1 MGLGDK
7 PFVGGEALSNGWVR
21 KHELRSRY
29 RAVFPDV
36 YIATNIDLTML
47 QRARA
52 AWLWSHRH
60 GVISGLTAAA
70 LHGSK
75 WIDAVEPIELIWP
88 NARPARG
95 LQTHNMRL
103 LKAEYR
109 QLNGLPV
116 TTVQRTAFDIGRRG
130 RLGQVVARLDAL
142 GNATRFAARDVMRIA
157 TNHPGVRGLRL
168 LRTALDLFD
177 PGAQSPRETWLRFL
191 LIREGFSPPR
201 TQIPVLSPD
210 GLRRYYLD
218 MGWEDIKLAVEYD
231 GDQHRVDP
239 VRFAYDVRR
248 LEDLH
253 ELGWT
258 NIRVTRRHSA
268 TDVIQRVRRA
278 WDAHTR

>member
-52 AWLWSHRH
+52 AWLWLHRH
-60 GVISGLTAAA
+60 GVISGSTP
-70 LHGSK
+70 S
-75 WIDAVEPIELIWP
+75 
-88 NARPARG
+88 N
-95 LQTHNMRL
+95 
-103 LKAEYR
+103 
-109 QLNGLPV
+109 
-116 TTVQRTAFDIGRRG
+116 IGRRG

-168 LRTALDLFD
+168 LRTALDLSD
-177 PGAQSPRETWLRFL
+177 PGAQSPRETWLRLL

-210 GLRRYYLD
+210 WLRRYYLD

-239 VRFAYDVRR
+239 VRFAYDVMR

-253 ELGWT
+253 EL
-258 NIRVTRRHSA
+258 
-268 TDVIQRVRRA
+268 
-278 WDAHTR
+278 

>member
-1 MGLGDK
+1 MGLGEK
-7 PFVGGEALSNGWVR
+7 PFVGGEALANGWVR

-36 YIATNIDLTML
+36 YIATNIDLTLL

-60 GVISGLTAAA
+60 GVISGLTASA

-75 WIDAVEPIELIWP
+75 WIDAGEPVELIWA

-95 LQTHNMRL
+95 LRTHDMRL
-103 LKAEYR
+103 LRGEYR
-109 QLNGLPV
+109 QLHGLPV
-116 TTVQRTAFDIGRRG
+116 TTVQRTAFDIGRSG

-157 TNHPGVRGLRL
+157 TNHPGVRGLRV

-177 PGAQSPRETWLRFL
+177 PGAQSPRETWLRLL
-191 LIREGFSPPR
+191 LIREGFPPPQ
-201 TQIPVLSPD
+201 TQIRVLSPD
-210 GLRRYYLD
+210 GLRRYFLD

-239 VRFAYDVRR
+239 VRFAYDVMR

-258 NIRVTRRHSA
+258 NIRVTRRHRA
-268 TDVIQRVRRA
+268 ADVVQRVRRA